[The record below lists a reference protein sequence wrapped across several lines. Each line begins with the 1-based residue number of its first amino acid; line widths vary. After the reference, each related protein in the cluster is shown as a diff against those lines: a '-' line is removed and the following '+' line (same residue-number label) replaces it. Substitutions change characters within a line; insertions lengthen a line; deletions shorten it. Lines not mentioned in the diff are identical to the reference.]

1 MPEDRKFSYVHGSVG
16 ITHEMSILS
25 KATNTVN
32 AITIKIPT
40 QFFSDWKGQFS
51 ALYSITKPQAS

>member
-1 MPEDRKFSYVHGSVG
+1 MKKNLKKLKTMPEDRKFSYVHGSVG

-40 QFFSDWKGQFS
+40 Q
-51 ALYSITKPQAS
+51 LIIEIEN